1 MKKRMLT
8 ALLAACLSLSLAAP
22 ALAAPASVSVDE
34 VSRAVTALGIM
45 AGDEN
50 GDLGLSRRVTRAEFV
65 TMAIKATPGGGQV
78 GQAATSPYPDVPR
91 GHWASGYV
99 EAAVSRGLVS
109 GYSDGTFRPS
119 KEIGLA
125 EGVTMALALLGYGPE
140 DFSGAYPTGQLALY
154 HSLKLDRGVTAVNAT
169 DSLTRQDAMYLF
181 YNLLS
186 APTSEGTPYLN
197 TLGYSLND
205 AGQVDL
211 LALVNGEMEGP
222 VVVQGD
228 WSASIPF
235 TPVQGKVYRDGASV
249 PPSAIQDYDVVYWNS
264 GMETLW
270 VSSEKATGT
279 IQALEPSRS
288 SPTSVT
294 VAGRTYEIET
304 SSAAYALSDLGTYGL
319 GDTVTLLLG
328 RSGGVA
334 AVAEV
339 TAASAGERVG
349 VVTQVS
355 NATYPDGS
363 GGTYTA
369 QTVTLLATDGQ
380 TYQYQ
385 TRGGYR
391 VGSVVRVVVSDQ
403 GEVSLRGLSSN
414 SLTGKVSADGTRVGD
429 YTFAQGATILD
440 VADGQGATFYSGRL
454 AGVNLTSGMVR
465 YYSLNSQ
472 GEIDQMILNNVT
484 GDMYQYGVLTRLEE
498 FGTGLSRYYTYVYDV
513 GGVSYTIPNSTT
525 GFRVTTGP
533 IQLTGETADPE
544 RMYSLTSAGEG
555 EISGNR
561 FTAGNRSYTLSDQ
574 VLVYERR
581 GSQYYLSSL
590 ARAESGGFTLTAWY
604 DKAESEG
611 GRIRVIVARAD

>member
-34 VSRAVTALGIM
+34 VSQAVTALGIM

-50 GDLGLSRRVTRAEFV
+50 GDLGLSRRVPRAEFV
-65 TMAIKATPGGGQV
+65 TMAIKATPGGEQV

-91 GHWASGYV
+91 SHWASGYV

-109 GYSDGTFRPS
+109 GYSDGTFRPA

-140 DFSGAYPTGQLALY
+140 DFSGAYPTGQMAMY
-154 HSLKLDRGVTAVNAT
+154 HSLKLDRGVTAA
-169 DSLTRQDAMYLF
+169 DAADPLTRQDAMYLF

-197 TLGYSLND
+197 TLGYSLNA

-211 LALVNGEMEGP
+211 LTLVNGEMEGP

-228 WSASIPF
+228 WRASIPF
-235 TPVQGKVYRDGASV
+235 TPAQGKVYRDGASV
-249 PPSAIQDYDVVYWNS
+249 PPSAIQDYDVIYWNS

-279 IQALEPSRS
+279 IQALEPSSS

-339 TAASAGERVG
+339 TAASASERVG

-391 VGSVVRVVVSDQ
+391 EGSVVRVVVSDQ

-454 AGVNLTSGMVR
+454 AGVNLTGDMVR

-544 RMYSLTSAGEG
+544 RMYSLTSTGEG

>member
-45 AGDEN
+45 AGDES
-50 GDLGLSRRVTRAEFV
+50 GDLELSRRVTRAEFV

-197 TLGYSLND
+197 ALGYSLND

-249 PPSAIQDYDVVYWNS
+249 PPRPSRTMTWS
-264 GMETLW
+264 
-270 VSSEKATGT
+270 TGT
-279 IQALEPSRS
+279 
-288 SPTSVT
+288 
-294 VAGRTYEIET
+294 AGWRPC
-304 SSAAYALSDLGTYGL
+304 G
-319 GDTVTLLLG
+319 
-328 RSGGVA
+328 
-334 AVAEV
+334 
-339 TAASAGERVG
+339 
-349 VVTQVS
+349 
-355 NATYPDGS
+355 
-363 GGTYTA
+363 
-369 QTVTLLATDGQ
+369 
-380 TYQYQ
+380 
-385 TRGGYR
+385 
-391 VGSVVRVVVSDQ
+391 
-403 GEVSLRGLSSN
+403 
-414 SLTGKVSADGTRVGD
+414 
-429 YTFAQGATILD
+429 
-440 VADGQGATFYSGRL
+440 
-454 AGVNLTSGMVR
+454 
-465 YYSLNSQ
+465 
-472 GEIDQMILNNVT
+472 
-484 GDMYQYGVLTRLEE
+484 
-498 FGTGLSRYYTYVYDV
+498 
-513 GGVSYTIPNSTT
+513 
-525 GFRVTTGP
+525 
-533 IQLTGETADPE
+533 
-544 RMYSLTSAGEG
+544 
-555 EISGNR
+555 
-561 FTAGNRSYTLSDQ
+561 
-574 VLVYERR
+574 
-581 GSQYYLSSL
+581 
-590 ARAESGGFTLTAWY
+590 
-604 DKAESEG
+604 
-611 GRIRVIVARAD
+611 

>member
-45 AGDEN
+45 EGDEN

-65 TMAIKATPGGGQV
+65 TMAIKATPGGEQV

-91 GHWASGYV
+91 SHWASGYV

-109 GYSDGTFRPS
+109 GYSDGTFRPA

-140 DFSGAYPTGQLALY
+140 DFSGAYPTGQMAMY
-154 HSLKLDRGVTAVNAT
+154 HSLKLDRGVTAA
-169 DSLTRQDAMYLF
+169 DAADPLTRQDAMYLF

-197 TLGYSLND
+197 TLGYSLNA

-211 LALVNGEMEGP
+211 LTLVNGEMEGP

-228 WSASIPF
+228 WRASIPF
-235 TPVQGKVYRDGASV
+235 TPAQGKVYRDGASV
-249 PPSAIQDYDVVYWNS
+249 PPSAIQDYDVIYWNS

-279 IQALEPSRS
+279 IQALEPSSS

-391 VGSVVRVVVSDQ
+391 EGSVVRVVVSDQ
-403 GEVSLRGLSSN
+403 GEVSLRGLTSN

-440 VADGQGATFYSGRL
+440 VAEGQGAIFYPERL

-484 GDMYQYGVLTRLEE
+484 GDTYQHGVLTRLAAV
-498 FGTGLSRYYTYVYDV
+498 GTGRPRYYTYVYDV

-544 RMYSLTSAGEG
+544 RMYSLTSTGEG